1 MDVFC
6 LYYSI
11 LVFSACGCGFY
22 RRSFLFFFFLR
33 CNKEREPEPIYLS
46 DCFSLRVCVR
56 VFFFAGESFVFAGKR
71 RKICDLM
78 RSGLCGCASIFFCF
92 FGEEVGSEGG
102 KKQRLD
108 HGRW

>member
-1 MDVFC
+1 LDVFC

-11 LVFSACGCGFY
+11 LVFSACRGCGFL
-22 RRSFLFFFFLR
+22 SKIIPFFFHR

-46 DCFSLRVCVR
+46 DCFSLCVCVR

-78 RSGLCGCASIFFCF
+78 RSGLCGCTSIFLLF
-92 FGEEVGSEGG
+92 
-102 KKQRLD
+102 R
-108 HGRW
+108 